1 MNRAITDPIT
11 VEILMMKTPWKN
23 IRWWLLSIQII
34 FFKPEPEFC
43 KEFSQCPQ
51 PWSRLCLCLSH
62 LSYSYFSRLMAV
74 ISGCGNIITNLA
86 VLCPDH
92 TFWRP
97 PAPPSHCSRTQTT
110 AVFTQLM
117 TSAADTEA
125 PHMINVSLHH
135 LLPPTAQPHQCQLT
149 AVSTTTN
156 LNEAVRQPQ
165 TQLSWLPPRP
175 IDTLV
180 LQ

>member
-1 MNRAITDPIT
+1 MSTAVVTFMLMFVT
-11 VEILMMKTPWKN
+11 LELFILFSVDGCDQRVWKHN
-23 IRWWLLSIQII
+23 NKLGCTL
-34 FFKPEPEFC
+34 PG
-43 KEFSQCPQ
+43 
-51 PWSRLCLCLSH
+51 SH
-62 LSYSYFSRLMAV
+62 ILETT
-74 ISGCGNIITNLA
+74 C
-86 VLCPDH
+86 
-92 TFWRP
+92 
-97 PAPPSHCSRTQTT
+97 PPSHCSRTQTT